1 MNNVKISKAIPSDAY
16 GIQSLTIE
24 SSKGMYKLCGW
35 SEEEINNHFPP
46 EKAQKAAEGLE
57 KGIANFTDDN
67 ILMVAK
73 MTNDN
78 DGKDEEKVVGCCF
91 AEKHEDKN
99 TIEALYVM
107 PEFKGQGL
115 AKELYDKAH
124 GLLDKNKD
132 TYLDVFSLNSRGVGF
147 YKKQGFVETGK
158 KTFDERFKGSDG
170 EMLEITEMV
179 LYN

>member
-1 MNNVKISKAIPSDAY
+1 MNNIKIEKASPSDAY

-24 SSKGMYKLCGW
+24 SSREMYKLCGW
-35 SEEEINNHFPP
+35 TEEEINNHFPL

-67 ILMVAK
+67 ILLVAK
-73 MTNDN
+73 MTDDN
-78 DGKDEEKVVGCCF
+78 NEGKVVGCCF

-107 PEFKGQGL
+107 PEFKGAGL

-147 YKKQGFVETGK
+147 YKKQGFTETGK
-158 KTFDERFKGSDG
+158 KTFDERFKGSNG
-170 EMLEITEMV
+170 EMLEITEMILLV
-179 LYN
+179 